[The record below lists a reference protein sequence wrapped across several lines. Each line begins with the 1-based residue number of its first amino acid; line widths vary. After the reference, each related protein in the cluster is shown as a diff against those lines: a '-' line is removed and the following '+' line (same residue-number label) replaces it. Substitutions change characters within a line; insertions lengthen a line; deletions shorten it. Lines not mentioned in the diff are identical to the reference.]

1 MKKKMLFVFNPKAGK
16 GQIKSHLLDV
26 VNIFNQHEYEVVIHA
41 TQCPRDAYEKTKEY
55 VDKVDLIVCSG
66 GDGTLDEVVTG
77 VMETG
82 SDIPLGYIPAG
93 STNDF
98 ASSLFIPKNID
109 RKSVV

>member
-1 MKKKMLFVFNPKAGK
+1 MLIFPIANLVNLSKKTNNYD
-16 GQIKSHLLDV
+16 I
-26 VNIFNQHEYEVVIHA
+26 
-41 TQCPRDAYEKTKEY
+41 
-55 VDKVDLIVCSG
+55 IVCSG

-98 ASSLFIPKNID
+98 ASSLFIPKNMVEAAKVITEE
-109 RKSVV
+109 KIYQMIHSVKY